1 MQHPANKKAR
11 DQLIEQDFKIILH
24 YARQQQAAEISERIA
39 RIEHLAHYL
48 PDIITLLETAPQII
62 GHPGASIFAADYKR
76 AYREVTKK
84 ALDKS
89 YKIKRRRGKPSKHD
103 RIQSETALSLSTLKK
118 VV

>member
-11 DQLIEQDFKIILH
+11 DQLIEQDFTIVLH
-24 YARQQQAAEISERIA
+24 YAKQQAAEISERIA

-48 PDIITLLETAPQII
+48 PDIITLLETAPQVI

-103 RIQSETALSLSTLKK
+103 RIQSDTTQLLSKLKK
-118 VV
+118 AV